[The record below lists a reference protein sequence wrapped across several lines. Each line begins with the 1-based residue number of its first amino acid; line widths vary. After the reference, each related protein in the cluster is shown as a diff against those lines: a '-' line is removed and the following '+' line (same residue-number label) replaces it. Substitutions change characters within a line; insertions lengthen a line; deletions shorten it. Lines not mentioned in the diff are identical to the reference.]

1 MEAAN
6 QHTSETSVSR
16 INVDPNLA
24 LLTGFTHT
32 AGVEQHHQV
41 ATPETTI
48 AGLGVVAS
56 PELRVVPQS
65 DCEAEPEKCCGGS
78 CGTPMPRQ
86 PITTETVDGHCESCG
101 KTSQF
106 PPDRDGKIEECPHCR
121 EFLDVG
127 ELGWEMTDFGEPLD

>member
-1 MEAAN
+1 MDAAKEQSPN
-6 QHTSETSVSR
+6 TTASR

-24 LLTGFTHT
+24 SLTGFTDT
-32 AGVEQHHQV
+32 TGAEQHHQP
-41 ATPETTI
+41 TLPESTI
-48 AGLGVVAS
+48 AGLGIVAS
-56 PELRVVPQS
+56 PELPVIPQS
-65 DCEAEPEKCCGGS
+65 DCEAEPQNCCGGS
-78 CGTPMPRQ
+78 CGTPLPRP
-86 PITTETVDGHCESCG
+86 PITTATVEGHCESCG